1 MSREQLL
8 DQPGTRVIELDIE
21 GMTCASCVS
30 RVERKLGK
38 LDGVT
43 ATVNLPLES
52 AHVTV
57 PAAVTD
63 AQITATVEAAG
74 YKATVRVPKY
84 RTSEHAE
91 HVPGG
96 VAVGDYPASAVAAK
110 LRPRLAAA
118 ATLTIPVFLISM
130 FPAFQFANWGW
141 TARPWPCRWSPGPP
155 GRSTGPPPSTP
166 GTSPP
171 RWTHSSPSA

>member
-21 GMTCASCVS
+21 GMTCASCVG

-57 PAAVTD
+57 PATVTD
-63 AQITATVEAAG
+63 EPDHRHRRGSRLQG
-74 YKATVRVPKY
+74 HSPHPQVPS
-84 RTSEHAE
+84 R
-91 HVPGG
+91 
-96 VAVGDYPASAVAAK
+96 GD
-110 LRPRLAAA
+110 
-118 ATLTIPVFLISM
+118 
-130 FPAFQFANWGW
+130 
-141 TARPWPCRWSPGPP
+141 
-155 GRSTGPPPSTP
+155 
-166 GTSPP
+166 
-171 RWTHSSPSA
+171 